1 MANTHRN
8 RLHGVRQRL
17 AEARAGALVVTHLPN
32 VFYLCGFSGSAGA
45 LIVEAGRATLFTD
58 GRYTVQAREEAP
70 GMHRAI
76 TRGPLLAAVGDF
88 LRKRRVRRV
97 GFEPAALSVEQS
109 RELRRTAGPR
119 VRWMPLAGV
128 IETLRA
134 VKDAGEIALM
144 RRAARL
150 GSEVMEEILPLLKP
164 GVSELDIAAEIEYS
178 MRKKGSSGPAFSTIV
193 ASGARAALPHAH
205 PTAKKLRKNELV
217 VLDLGAILR
226 GYCCDLTR
234 TVYLGRAPKK
244 IRGWYEAVRKAQ
256 QAAMDQLAAGVAAGD
271 VDGAARR
278 VLEGERLER
287 YFVHSTGHGLGIEVH
302 EEPRLAR
309 AQTCRIRAGNVVT
322 IEPGVYF
329 PGAGGIRIEDDV
341 AVFANRIEVLTSAPR
356 DFLEL

>member
-1 MANTHRN
+1 
-8 RLHGVRQRL
+8 
-17 AEARAGALVVTHLPN
+17 
-32 VFYLCGFSGSAGA
+32 
-45 LIVEAGRATLFTD
+45 
-58 GRYTVQAREEAP
+58 
-70 GMHRAI
+70 
-76 TRGPLLAAVGDF
+76 
-88 LRKRRVRRV
+88 
-97 GFEPAALSVEQS
+97 
-109 RELRRTAGPR
+109 
-119 VRWMPLAGV
+119 
-128 IETLRA
+128 
-134 VKDAGEIALM
+134 M
-144 RRAARL
+144 RR
-150 GSEVMEEILPLLKP
+150 
-164 GVSELDIAAEIEYS
+164 
-178 MRKKGSSGPAFSTIV
+178 KGASGPAISTIV
-193 ASGARAALPHAH
+193 ASGSPAALPQAH

-234 TVYLGRAPKK
+234 TVYLGRGPKK
-244 IRGWYEAVRKAQ
+244 IRHWYEAVRKAQ
-256 QAAMDQLAAGVAAGD
+256 QAAIDRLAAGVAAGE

-309 AQTCRIRAGNVVT
+309 ARTCRIRAGNVVT